1 MEEALKLSEPV
12 LLSSFI
18 TALLLTLLFSWFY
31 HSLRAFSRIR
41 LSGVVG
47 QLNLREELVK
57 RTEDVSFIAIN
68 SASLF
73 LVLSIS
79 LLFYSFRLPVMMEIV
94 LAIVIFVLFYIAFP
108 WMLASKA
115 SSAGLRVL
123 SFMLPALM
131 RLGFPFLAFKG
142 AFSFEPGE
150 VSEKSFKEEVEA
162 YIDEGK
168 EEKLIEEGEEELLR
182 NVIDFSETKVKEIM
196 TPRSR
201 IFALPADMTV
211 EEAAKSIAKYKRS
224 RVPVYR
230 EVIDA
235 VEGILYAKDL
245 LAYFSSRNKNK
256 VTISKLLRKALALP
270 ETTPISKA
278 LKQMQ
283 EKRTKIALVVDEFGG
298 VSGLVTLE
306 DIVEELIGE
315 IREQDERETVS
326 IEEGK
331 GFLRV
336 KGDAEIEEVEEM
348 LQVDFPEGDYST
360 VSGLIMHHLGRIPDK
375 GETFEINGIKFVIED
390 ADERRIKKV
399 KILKVRPSEPS
410 G

>member
-1 MEEALKLSEPV
+1 MEETLKLKDPV
-12 LLSSFI
+12 LIAFFLV
-18 TALLLTLLFSWFY
+18 ALLLTLLFSWFY

-57 RTEDVSFIAIN
+57 KTEDVSFIAIN
-68 SASLF
+68 FATLF

-79 LLFYSFRLPVMMEIV
+79 LLFYSFRFSV
-94 LAIVIFVLFYIAFP
+94 LAELVLALVIFFLFYIAFP

-123 SFMLPALM
+123 SFMLPSLLG
-131 RLGFPFLAFKG
+131 LGFPFLAFKG
-142 AFSFEPGE
+142 AFTFEPGE

-196 TPRSR
+196 TPRSM

-211 EEAAKSIAKYKRS
+211 EEAARRIAKHKRS

-245 LAYFSSRNKNK
+245 LTYFSSRNRNK

-315 IREQDERETVS
+315 IREQDEKETVR

-348 LQVDFPEGDYST
+348 LKVDFPEGDYST
-360 VSGLIMHHLGRIPDK
+360 VSGLIMHHLGRIPGK
-375 GETFEINGIKFVIED
+375 GESFEINGVKFIIED